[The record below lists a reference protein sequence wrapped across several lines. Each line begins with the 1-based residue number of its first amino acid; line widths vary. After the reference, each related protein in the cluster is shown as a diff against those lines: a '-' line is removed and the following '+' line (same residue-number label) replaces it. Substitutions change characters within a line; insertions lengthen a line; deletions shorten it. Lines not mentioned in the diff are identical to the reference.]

1 MATHPD
7 VELVV
12 VDPEPPAVVRSDEVL
27 LAQVLRNLLH
37 NGLKFTVAGEVRMT
51 AERDGDM
58 WSLRGR

>member
-12 VDPEPPAVVRSDEVL
+12 LDPEPPAFVRSDAVL

-51 AERDGDM
+51 ADAR
-58 WSLRGR
+58 R